1 MVRQMT
7 DRKATNLVDKHL
19 GARLRLRRLEMGMSQ
34 ERLGEV
40 LGITFQQVQKYE
52 KGLNRIA
59 ASRLYEIASV
69 LKVSVSAFFD
79 GLVSEPPN
87 PATGF
92 AETGAPMRYDVPLT
106 REAQIMVELLD
117 HIHDEARRRML
128 MEFARN
134 LATIDAASA

>member
-1 MVRQMT
+1 MT
-7 DRKATNLVDKHL
+7 DRKATNSVDKHL

-69 LKVSVSAFFD
+69 LKVNVSAFFD
-79 GLVSEPPN
+79 GLVSDPPS
-87 PATGF
+87 PAIGF
-92 AETGAPMRYDVPLT
+92 AETGAPMHYDVPLT

-117 HIHDEARRRML
+117 NIRDEARRRML

-134 LATIDAASA
+134 LATIDAPGA